1 MHRKC
6 KLSRETGGVGVGIA
20 PAVSLVKWGSQEY
33 PLYCGGV
40 RVVGSMHGTTL
51 GRVAGAEVISP
62 QRGSYRYDYCPQ
74 TPKGR
79 RQVLNLRGHTVG

>member
-1 MHRKC
+1 MGV
-6 KLSRETGGVGVGIA
+6 TGVPALLRWSQGVA
-20 PAVSLVKWGSQEY
+20 
-33 PLYCGGV
+33 
-40 RVVGSMHGTTL
+40 SMHGTTL
-51 GRVAGAEVISP
+51 GRVAGPEVINP